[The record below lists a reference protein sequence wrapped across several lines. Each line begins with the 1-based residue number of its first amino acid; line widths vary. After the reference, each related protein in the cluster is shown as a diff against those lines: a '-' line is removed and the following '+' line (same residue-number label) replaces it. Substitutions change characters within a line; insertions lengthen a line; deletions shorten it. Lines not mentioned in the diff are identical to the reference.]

1 MGNPCDSHGLV
12 PDGRLWGVA
21 GTPAESANVA
31 ATMMM
36 MMMMFFINLW
46 DYTLGMA

>member
-1 MGNPCDSHGLV
+1 MCIRIHMYS
-12 PDGRLWGVA
+12 VA
-21 GTPAESANVA
+21 
-31 ATMMM
+31 M

>member
-1 MGNPCDSHGLV
+1 MLIEVSMLAWLAWGLG
-12 PDGRLWGVA
+12 PDHAVFL
-21 GTPAESANVA
+21 P
-31 ATMMM
+31 M

>member
-1 MGNPCDSHGLV
+1 MASQGALRFNGLTLLAYLNYAL
-12 PDGRLWGVA
+12 R
-21 GTPAESANVA
+21 T
-31 ATMMM
+31 MM